1 MSDSRT
7 PRTQSTARKTLIASI
22 VALTAA
28 SIAFRILRSSQLD
41 HTSLVFIGIPALL
54 ALVLIAVEPRTSAGT
69 IHKTIAIAL
78 CMSGIVFGEGFVCIL
93 MASPLFFL
101 VGALVAR
108 LRGPKPLHEGR
119 DAERRESGSKWT
131 RLGIALIVPLS
142 LEGVVPRFELPREE
156 VVTVSRVVAAPS
168 DSVRAALARPMRF
181 DRSLPRFFMLGF
193 PTPARTSGEGIAVG
207 DRRTTQFLH
216 GGHHPGS
223 LVLEVT
229 SSMPRS
235 VVFTAT
241 SDDSYITHWL
251 SWRAAEVAWVE
262 IAPGETRVT
271 WTLRYRRRL
280 DPGWYFAPL
289 ERYGVRLAADYL
301 IETLATPRA
310 DQLAKH

>member
-7 PRTQSTARKTLIASI
+7 PRTPSAARKTMIASI
-22 VALTAA
+22 VALTAT

-54 ALVLIAVEPRTSAGT
+54 ALVLLAVEPRTSAGT

-101 VGALVAR
+101 VGAIVAR
-108 LRGPKPLHEGR
+108 LTRPKPRLDGR
-119 DAERRESGSKWT
+119 DAERRDSGSNWT

-142 LEGVVPRFELPREE
+142 LEGVVPRFELPRDE

-181 DRSLPRFFMLGF
+181 DRPLPRFLMLGF
-193 PTPARTSGEGIAVG
+193 PTPGTTSGEGIAVG
-207 DRRTTQFLH
+207 DRRTTEFLH
-216 GGHHPGS
+216 GGHHHPGS

-229 SSMPRS
+229 RSTPRS

-241 SDDSYITHWL
+241 SDDSYIVHWL
-251 SWRAAEVAWVE
+251 SWRAAEVAWTE
-262 IAPGETRVT
+262 IAPGKTRVT

-280 DPGWYFAPL
+280 DPAWYFAPL
-289 ERYGVRLAADYL
+289 ERYGVGLAANYL

-310 DQLAKH
+310 GD